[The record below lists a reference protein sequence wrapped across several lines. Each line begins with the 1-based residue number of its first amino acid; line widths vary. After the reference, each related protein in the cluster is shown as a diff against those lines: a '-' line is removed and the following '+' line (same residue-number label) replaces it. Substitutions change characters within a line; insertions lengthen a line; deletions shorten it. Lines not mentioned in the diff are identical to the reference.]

1 MTRRRGMTAAEDPGM
16 KALLDAGTSVVTIVG
31 KTSAFHV
38 TEVLGVSREENLA
51 MIFDTVR
58 FLTESG
64 REVFYDAEHFFDG
77 WKLDRDYSAETIAAA
92 ARAGATRIVLCDT
105 NGGTLPDEIAKLVA
119 EAAASLHA
127 AGVSVPLAIHCHNDC
142 DVAIANSLSA
152 VAAGAVQVQGTINGF
167 GERTGNCNLIS
178 VMPALAIATSVP
190 VPMAMP
196 TFAAARAGDHDL
208 LMIGDSITHNFEKP
222 EYQAVWNQFFAP
234 RKALNLG
241 YSGGRTE
248 NTLWNLQN
256 GELEGQHPKVVT
268 LLIGT
273 NNSDDANYPVVHD
286 AGEIYKGTAAIV
298 ALLREKLPDTK
309 ILLLKIFPRTNT
321 YKKADGSPRGDVA
334 KRFETNQKAGEL
346 VAELADDKSVF
357 FLDVNHVF
365 LKLDGTIDTAMMPDQ
380 LHPSPAGAKAW
391 AEAMEPLLSKLFG
404 DEPKC
409 KPSENNAIV
418 PVSKLEKDF
427 YDWWQRHADV
437 LNLANLHIQP
447 QIVLIGDSITHFWG
461 GIPNTPNFKPRG
473 GKSYA
478 QAFEGNQELNLG
490 FGWDRTQNVLWR
502 LAHGEFAGRKF
513 GLGQGEIDDLR
524 PRCIADAV
532 PDAIGPRG
540 TIGQGFGAAA
550 LIAVIPA
557 IEGLTRDAEAGEA
570 APLRQVGLLHQA
582 DNFELFGGRV
592 SHARSS
598 PSAIMFFLSRRSS
611 SVCSATTS
619 FSARVSW
626 RSALTSSLV
635 AARGGEGQRR

>member
-1 MTRRRGMTAAEDPGM
+1 MLDSADGSGMTPSMLKSGFAALCLCLLPALVGAEEVAGKSPVIPVPQRGMEKRHAE
-16 KALLDAGTSVVTIVG
+16 KV
-31 KTSAFHV
+31 
-38 TEVLGVSREENLA
+38 
-51 MIFDTVR
+51 
-58 FLTESG
+58 
-64 REVFYDAEHFFDG
+64 
-77 WKLDRDYSAETIAAA
+77 AAA
-92 ARAGATRIVLCDT
+92 
-105 NGGTLPDEIAKLVA
+105 K
-119 EAAASLHA
+119 
-127 AGVSVPLAIHCHNDC
+127 
-142 DVAIANSLSA
+142 
-152 VAAGAVQVQGTINGF
+152 
-167 GERTGNCNLIS
+167 
-178 VMPALAIATSVP
+178 
-190 VPMAMP
+190 
-196 TFAAARAGDHDL
+196 AGDHDL

-286 AGEIYKGTAAIV
+286 AGEIQKGTRAIV
-298 ALLREKLPDTK
+298 TLLREKLPDTK

-502 LAHGEFAGRKF
+502 LDHGELDGLHPGWAIVNIGTNNFAGTKNARENTPEEIAEGVRQILLRVRAKSSGTKIILMGVFPRGEKPSDPIRSKIAELNKLLAKF
-513 GLGQGEIDDLR
+513 GETKGITFLDITTKLTNPDGTISREIMGDFLH
-524 PRCIADAV
+524 PTEAGYKIWGDAV
-532 PDAIGPRG
+532 ME
-540 TIGQGFGAAA
+540 
-550 LIAVIPA
+550 VIRA
-557 IEGLTRDAEAGEA
+557 K
-570 APLRQVGLLHQA
+570 
-582 DNFELFGGRV
+582 
-592 SHARSS
+592 
-598 PSAIMFFLSRRSS
+598 
-611 SVCSATTS
+611 
-619 FSARVSW
+619 
-626 RSALTSSLV
+626 
-635 AARGGEGQRR
+635 